1 MSFNVSTFASRGLP
15 LGGAR
20 PSLFEVFMTLPG
32 GVGEPAAEAQFSF
45 VCRAAQIPTSTVGV
59 IEVPYFGRKI
69 KRAGNRTFEN
79 WTVTVLNDEDFLVRN
94 AMEQW
99 SALINSHQN
108 NLRDGTVI
116 SESGQDSYRTSATV
130 RHYAKTGILDGGANT
145 GETAIPTREYTFI
158 NLFPVNVSSIDLN
171 WETTDTI
178 EEFTV
183 EFAYDYWMVD
193 KDANNKVITD

>member
-69 KRAGNRTFEN
+69 KIAGKRLMK
-79 WTVTVLNDEDFLVRN
+79 VYSRVGIAVSPVLAPPSR
-94 AMEQW
+94 
-99 SALINSHQN
+99 
-108 NLRDGTVI
+108 
-116 SESGQDSYRTSATV
+116 
-130 RHYAKTGILDGGANT
+130 
-145 GETAIPTREYTFI
+145 IP
-158 NLFPVNVSSIDLN
+158 V
-171 WETTDTI
+171 
-178 EEFTV
+178 
-183 EFAYDYWMVD
+183 FA
-193 KDANNKVITD
+193 